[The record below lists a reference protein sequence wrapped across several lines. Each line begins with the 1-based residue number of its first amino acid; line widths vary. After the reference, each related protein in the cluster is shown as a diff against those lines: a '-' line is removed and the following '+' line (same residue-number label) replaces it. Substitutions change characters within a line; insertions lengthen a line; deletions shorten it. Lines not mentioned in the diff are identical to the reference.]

1 MNIGKAIK
9 FYRNSKKLTLKKLA
23 SEIKVTA
30 SFLSDLENN
39 KRLPS
44 IDTLQKL
51 ADAFCIPMY
60 ILLKDYSD
68 MEPTVNVKA
77 DVCDN
82 NLENYQDNFLI
93 QARALFLSD
102 ELSKEDK
109 EVIFKDITELYWKA
123 KGFSK

>member
-1 MNIGKAIK
+1 MNIGKAVK
-9 FYRNSKKLTLKKLA
+9 FYRNSKKLTLKELS

-51 ADAFCIPMY
+51 AYAFGIPMY
-60 ILLKDYSD
+60 ILLKEYSD
-68 MEPTVNVKA
+68 IESAASDKA
-77 DVCDN
+77 DFSDID
-82 NLENYQDNFLI
+82 LENYQDNFLI

-102 ELSKEDK
+102 DLSEDDK

>member
-9 FYRNSKKLTLKKLA
+9 HYRNSKKLTLKELS

-60 ILLKDYSD
+60 ILLKDYAD
-68 MEPTVNVKA
+68 REPTYANVE
-77 DVCDN
+77 VCKN
-82 NLENYQDNFLI
+82 KFENYQDDFLI
-93 QARALFLSD
+93 QARELFLSD

>member
-9 FYRNSKKLTLKKLA
+9 AYRNSKKLTLKKLA

-44 IDTLQKL
+44 LDTLQKL
-51 ADAFCIPMY
+51 ADAFSIPMY

-68 MEPTVNVKA
+68 IESITDNKIDMS
-77 DVCDN
+77 DN
-82 NLENYQDNFLI
+82 NHGNNQDDFLV

-102 ELSKEDK
+102 ELSDDDK

-123 KGFSK
+123 KGYL

>member
-9 FYRNSKKLTLKKLA
+9 FYRNSKKLTLKELA
-23 SEIKVTA
+23 SEIRVTA

-44 IDTLQKL
+44 LDTLQKL
-51 ADAFCIPMY
+51 ANAFSIPMY

-68 MEPTVNVKA
+68 TEVKS
-77 DVCDN
+77 DN
-82 NLENYQDNFLI
+82 KIEKIDRNPGNNQDSFLV

-102 ELSKEDK
+102 KLSEDDK
-109 EVIFKDITELYWKA
+109 EVIFKDITELYWKS
-123 KGFSK
+123 KGYLK

>member
-9 FYRNSKKLTLKKLA
+9 YYRNSKKLTLKELA
-23 SEIKVTA
+23 SKIKVTA

-68 MEPTVNVKA
+68 RESAYTTVE
-77 DVCDN
+77 VCKN
-82 NLENYQDNFLI
+82 KFENYQDDFLV